1 MAEKKLYEE
10 TTGRDSYGG
19 SIYDRQYFT
28 DDELRAAAAAR
39 AAAESGETSW
49 QSAHDYVE
57 GIRNKYGYAGGA
69 DGSGYIAVSNPTTQ
83 PVKSTAPSYVSKYQD
98 QIDTLKDAMIN
109 RTPFSYD
116 ALSDPLYQQYR
127 KQYTREAGRSAE
139 DVLGKAAAL
148 TGGMPSTAAITAS
161 QQASDY
167 QKAKMNDKIPE
178 LQQLAYS
185 MYLNEGNRMNDQL
198 NMLLGLEQN
207 DYNRYLTD
215 REYEYQLGR
224 DALADQRY
232 ADELAYARERDAIA
246 DARYADELAYERQMA
261 AQKLA
266 QQGSKASGSGGTK
279 ASGGASGATGSVW
292 DDVDAYVGIGGN
304 AEDYIKANYKAL
316 GYSSQSAAIAAYN
329 VYKTQQKASAP
340 KSVIG
345 MDSLDYDPDEG
356 IFTWNGTK
364 YNSVEKLQAAL
375 NSAAES
381 GAINDAT
388 ISKLKRYLNAY
399 GFNA

>member
-1 MAEKKLYEE
+1 MATKKLVKD
-10 TTGRDSYGG
+10 TTDRASYGG
-19 SIYDRQYFT
+19 SVYDQQYFT

-57 GIRNKYGYAGGA
+57 GIRNKHGYAGGT
-69 DGSGYIAVSNPTTQ
+69 DGSGYIALSQ
-83 PVKSTAPSYVSKYQD
+83 PKTTAPGYVSKYQT
-98 QIDTLKDAMIN
+98 QIDTLKDALMN
-109 RTPFSYD
+109 RDPFSYD
-116 ALSDPLYQQYR
+116 AGSDPLYQQYR

-167 QKAKMNDKIPE
+167 QMAQMNDKIPE

-185 MYLNEGNRMNDQL
+185 MYLNEGNQLADQM

-207 DYNRYLTD
+207 DYNRY
-215 REYEYQLGR
+215 RAGIE
-224 DALADQRY
+224 DQ
-232 ADELAYARERDAIA
+232 
-246 DARYADELAYERQMA
+246 RYADELAYERQMA

-266 QQGSKASGSGGTK
+266 QQGSRSGGGSSGTK
-279 ASGGASGATGSVW
+279 ASGGASEATGSVW
-292 DDVDAYVGIGGN
+292 DDVDAYVGIGGD

-388 ISKLKRYLNAY
+388 IAKLKRYLNAY

>member
-1 MAEKKLYEE
+1 
-10 TTGRDSYGG
+10 
-19 SIYDRQYFT
+19 
-28 DDELRAAAAAR
+28 
-39 AAAESGETSW
+39 
-49 QSAHDYVE
+49 
-57 GIRNKYGYAGGA
+57 
-69 DGSGYIAVSNPTTQ
+69 
-83 PVKSTAPSYVSKYQD
+83 
-98 QIDTLKDAMIN
+98 
-109 RTPFSYD
+109 
-116 ALSDPLYQQYR
+116 
-127 KQYTREAGRSAE
+127 
-139 DVLGKAAAL
+139 
-148 TGGMPSTAAITAS
+148 
-161 QQASDY
+161 
-167 QKAKMNDKIPE
+167 
-178 LQQLAYS
+178 
-185 MYLNEGNRMNDQL
+185 MNDQL

-232 ADELAYARERDAIA
+232 ADELAYARQRDAIA

-279 ASGGASGATGSVW
+279 ASGGASAATGSVW
-292 DDVDAYVGIGGN
+292 DDVDAYVGIGGD
-304 AEDYIKANYKAL
+304 AEDYIKANYKTL

-340 KSVIG
+340 KSAIG
-345 MDSLDYDPDEG
+345 VDSLDYDPDEG

-375 NSAAES
+375 NAAAES

>member
-1 MAEKKLYEE
+1 MATKKLVKD
-10 TTGRDSYGG
+10 TTDRASYGG
-19 SIYDRQYFT
+19 SVYDQQHFT

-69 DGSGYIAVSNPTTQ
+69 DGSGYIALSQ
-83 PVKSTAPSYVSKYQD
+83 PKSTAPSYVSKYQD
-98 QIDTLKDAMIN
+98 QIDTLKDAMMN

-167 QKAKMNDKIPE
+167 QMAQMNDKIPE

-185 MYLNEGNRMNDQL
+185 MYLNEGSQLADQM

-207 DYNRYLTD
+207 DYNRYRAGIED
-215 REYEYQLGR
+215 R
-224 DALADQRY
+224 RY
-232 ADELAYARERDAIA
+232 ADELAYARERDAIE
-246 DARYADELAYERQMA
+246 DARYADETAYERQMA

-266 QQGSKASGSGGTK
+266 
-279 ASGGASGATGSVW
+279 
-292 DDVDAYVGIGGN
+292 
-304 AEDYIKANYKAL
+304 
-316 GYSSQSAAIAAYN
+316 
-329 VYKTQQKASAP
+329 QQKASAP

-356 IFTWNGTK
+356 IFTWNGMK

-375 NSAAES
+375 NAAAES

>member
-1 MAEKKLYEE
+1 MATKKLVKD
-10 TTGRDSYGG
+10 TTDRASYGG
-19 SIYDRQYFT
+19 SVYDQQYFT

-57 GIRNKYGYAGGA
+57 GIRSKYGYAGGA

-98 QIDTLKDAMIN
+98 QIDTLKDAMMN

-127 KQYTREAGRSAE
+127 KQYTREAGRSAA

-167 QKAKMNDKIPE
+167 QMAQMNDKIPE

-185 MYLNEGNRMNDQL
+185 MYLNEGSQLADQM

-207 DYNRYLTD
+207 DYNRYRAGIED
-215 REYEYQLGR
+215 R
-224 DALADQRY
+224 RY
-232 ADELAYARERDAIA
+232 ADELAYARERDAIE
-246 DARYADELAYERQMA
+246 DARYADKTAYERQMA

-279 ASGGASGATGSVW
+279 ASGGASAAEGSVW

-375 NSAAES
+375 NAAAES

>member
-1 MAEKKLYEE
+1 MAKKLYED
-10 TTGRDSYGG
+10 TTDRASYGG
-19 SIYDRQYFT
+19 SVYDQQYFT

-39 AAAESGETSW
+39 AAAESGETNW

-83 PVKSTAPSYVSKYQD
+83 PVKSTAPSYVSKYQT
-98 QIDTLKDAMIN
+98 QIDTLKDAMMN

-127 KQYTREAGRSAE
+127 KQYTREAGRSAA

-167 QKAKMNDKIPE
+167 QMAQMNDKIPE
-178 LQQLAYS
+178 LYQLAHS
-185 MYLNEGNRMNDQL
+185 MYMNEGNRMNDQL

-224 DALADQRY
+224 DALSDQRY
-232 ADELAYARERDAIA
+232 ADELAYARLRDAIE
-246 DARYADELAYERQMA
+246 DARYEDETAYERELA

-266 QQGSKASGSGGTK
+266 QQGSKSGSGGTSSSGKPKLTAAQTLSALEKGIVNEETK
-279 ASGGASGATGSVW
+279 AAYEYWYGQPWEEANNTITDVSQLGQNAMNIANSISRANGSV
-292 DDVDAYVGIGGN
+292 AQR
-304 AEDYIKANYKAL
+304 AEMIEKAL
-316 GYSSQSAAIAAYN
+316 DEEKITEAEADFLLSAIGY
-329 VYKTQQKASAP
+329 
-340 KSVIG
+340 
-345 MDSLDYDPDEG
+345 
-356 IFTWNGTK
+356 
-364 YNSVEKLQAAL
+364 
-375 NSAAES
+375 
-381 GAINDAT
+381 
-388 ISKLKRYLNAY
+388 
-399 GFNA
+399 

>member
-1 MAEKKLYEE
+1 MATKKLVKD
-10 TTGRDSYGG
+10 TTDRASYGG
-19 SIYDRQYFT
+19 SVYDQQHFT

-69 DGSGYIAVSNPTTQ
+69 DGSGYITLSQ
-83 PVKSTAPSYVSKYQD
+83 PKTTAPSYVSKYQT
-98 QIDTLKDAMIN
+98 QIDTLKDAMMN

-167 QKAKMNDKIPE
+167 QMAKMNDKIPE

-185 MYLNEGNRMNDQL
+185 MYLNEGSQLADQMNI
-198 NMLLGLEQN
+198 LLGLEQN
-207 DYNRYLTD
+207 DYNRHLTD

-224 DALADQRY
+224 DA
-232 ADELAYARERDAIA
+232 IA
-246 DARYADELAYERQMA
+246 DARYADETAYERQMA

-266 QQGSKASGSGGTK
+266 QQGSKGGSGGSVKTSGS
-279 ASGGASGATGSVW
+279 ASATAGSVW

-388 ISKLKRYLNAY
+388 IAKLKSYLNAY